1 MHRAPPM
8 APPATA
14 AHPAAASPVAQQ
26 RSSRGASW
34 LLAVSLA
41 FGSAA
46 APTLVAAQPAADQA
60 RTLLARFESEP
71 SVNQVHQSALNY
83 ANLHPEVFESMRT
96 RSRARGALPELR
108 VQMVSDVDED
118 ARSVVRFARD
128 PLGASVADNI
138 SATDTKGDAMRW
150 MGEVRWR
157 FGDVVFN
164 AQETAVA
171 RESRFSARARQQL
184 LQAIT
189 QVYFERRRAQ
199 IELMNSPPQDPTA
212 RALQE
217 LKIQQLTAELDAVTG
232 GRFSR
237 MAQGQPASPDD
248 E

>member
-1 MHRAPPM
+1 MHRAP
-8 APPATA
+8 APAPTA
-14 AHPAAASPVAQQ
+14 AAAARAA
-26 RSSRGASW
+26 GAPRPTRRFGW
-34 LLAVSLA
+34 LLGLGLA
-41 FGSAA
+41 LGSAA
-46 APTLVAAQPAADQA
+46 APASVAAQPAADQA
-60 RTLLARFESEP
+60 RTLLARFEAEP
-71 SVNQVHQSALNY
+71 SVNQVHQAALDY

-108 VQMVSDVDED
+108 VQMVSDADED

-128 PLGASVADNI
+128 AEGRSVADNI
-138 SATDTKGDAMRW
+138 SATDTKGDALRW
-150 MGEVRWR
+150 LGEVRFR

-171 RESRFSARARQQL
+171 RENRYSARARQQL

-199 IELMNSPPQDPTA
+199 IELMNAPPQDPTA